1 MQSFP
6 RHLTRTRTTI
16 AGTLQNRLLGI
27 TGIQQVARELNLHV
41 RTVRNYVREGRL
53 KATRIGKQYRIARE
67 DLEIF
72 TGRPLSA
79 VAERR
84 HRRIEISSIVQIDA
98 ISDDHAQR
106 ITNLLIA
113 AANARKESVTPLRVE
128 TIYDRER
135 AGLKI
140 IVIGELAEHAEL
152 LKMLGATLESGQ

>member
-1 MQSFP
+1 MDP
-6 RHLTRTRTTI
+6 T
-16 AGTLQNRLLGI
+16 ALLSVE
-27 TGIQQVARELNLHV
+27 QVARELNLHV

-79 VAERR
+79 TAAERR
-84 HRRIEISSIVQIDA
+84 HRRVEISSVVQIDA

-113 AANARKESVTPLRVE
+113 AANARKESATSLRVE

-140 IVIGELAEHAEL
+140 IVIGGLAEHAEL